1 MSTIMSP
8 APTPA
13 PPRSILEK
21 RKGSHR
27 RHAMNRIAVALIIG
41 TFVIAMIPLV
51 ALVVY
56 VFQKGMQ
63 VLNWEF
69 LTTPIP
75 ISNRLPGPGMGPAV
89 AGTLLITGAAALM
102 AIPLGILGGI
112 YVNEY
117 GTRNPLAKLIR
128 FMAEVMT
135 GVPSVVMGL
144 FVYVFV
150 VLKTK
155 EQNGFAG
162 ALALASLMLPVVIRT
177 TDEMLRL
184 VPRELREGSYALG
197 TRKAGTI
204 RRVVMPSA
212 AAGIVSGSLLAV
224 ARAAGETAPL
234 LFTIGVVSETNWS
247 LFDGPNTTLSQQIW
261 INASQ
266 PFPGA
271 VERAWGAALALV
283 LIVFIC
289 TILARLVTAF
299 FSRRQS
305 A

>member
-1 MSTIMSP
+1 
-8 APTPA
+8 
-13 PPRSILEK
+13 
-21 RKGSHR
+21 
-27 RHAMNRIAVALIIG
+27 
-41 TFVIAMIPLV
+41 
-51 ALVVY
+51 
-56 VFQKGMQ
+56 
-63 VLNWEF
+63 
-69 LTTPIP
+69 
-75 ISNRLPGPGMGPAV
+75 MGPAFV
-89 AGTLLITGAAALM
+89 GTFIITGAAAAM

-117 GTRNPLAKLIR
+117 GTNRNPLARLIR

-144 FVYVFV
+144 FIYVFV
-150 VLKTK
+150 VLKTH
-155 EQNGFAG
+155 EQNGLAG
-162 ALALASLMLPVVIRT
+162 ALALAALMLPIVLRT

-197 TRKAGTI
+197 ARKARTI

-212 AAGIVSGSLLAV
+212 VAGIVSGALLAV

-234 LFTIGVVSETNWS
+234 LFTIGIVSESNWS
-247 LFDGPNTTLSQQIW
+247 LTNGPNTTLSQQIF

-271 VERAWGAALALV
+271 VDRAWGAALSLV
-283 LIVFIC
+283 IIVFI
-289 TILARLVTAF
+289 TAILARVVTALF
-299 FSRRQS
+299 ARRQG